1 MSGVSHHR
9 FHRHIVRQDFVVRVE
24 NRASLGEDG
33 LLVNVLFSGQSRV
46 LVVLDHLEIEPAKR
60 KRAEQENEAEANDGA
75 SGTAVPF
82 DLAHRSL
89 ETGWPVSSSFRAGK

>member
-1 MSGVSHHR
+1 
-9 FHRHIVRQDFVVRVE
+9 VRQDFVVRVE

-46 LVVLDHLEIEPAKR
+46 LVVLDHLEIDQAKR

-75 SGTAVPF
+75 SGSAVPF
-82 DLAHRSL
+82 HLAPR
-89 ETGWPVSSSFRAGK
+89 